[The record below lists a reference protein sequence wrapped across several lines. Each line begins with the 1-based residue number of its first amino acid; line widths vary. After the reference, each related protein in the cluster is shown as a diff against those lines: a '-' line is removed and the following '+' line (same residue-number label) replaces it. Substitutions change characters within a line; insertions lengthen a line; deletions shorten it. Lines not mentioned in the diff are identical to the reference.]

1 MDYLYAVSE
10 VSPRTFDDTS
20 TTFVVLVVPESKV
33 GDRRTDRQTDG
44 HRGDIK
50 VYIVCIRYSKVIIL
64 FIMLCFASIV
74 GMTF

>member
-1 MDYLYAVSE
+1 MDDLYAVSE
-10 VSPRTFDDTS
+10 VSPRTFDDIS
-20 TTFVVLVVPESKV
+20 TTFVVLGVPESKV
-33 GDRRTDRQTDG
+33 GRTDRQTDG

-50 VYIVCIRYSKVIIL
+50 VYVVCLRYSKVIFL

>member
-1 MDYLYAVSE
+1 MDDLYAVSE

-20 TTFVVLVVPESKV
+20 TTFVILVVPESKV
-33 GDRRTDRQTDG
+33 VDRQTDG

-50 VYIVCIRYSKVIIL
+50 VYIVCLRYSKVIIL

>member
-1 MDYLYAVSE
+1 MDDLYAVSE

-33 GDRRTDRQTDG
+33 VDRRTDS
-44 HRGDIK
+44 GDIK
-50 VYIVCIRYSKVIIL
+50 VYIVCLTYGKVIFS
-64 FIMLCFASIV
+64 FIMLCFASTV